1 MKNNLIFN
9 YSLKREDKESQNNHS
24 SIVVWFFGL
33 SGSGKST
40 LCNSIEKSLFLKK
53 INTVILDGDTLRNGL
68 NNDLNFSEEDRN
80 ENIRRVSETS
90 KILLNNGVVTLCSFI
105 TPLEKN
111 RDLVNS
117 IIGRENI
124 LWVFVDTPLDICSK
138 RDTKGLYEKAFRGE
152 IDQFTGVSSPFE
164 NPTDVDFISDYKE
177 DIKHITEK
185 LSNIVLKKIYLNE
198 Q

>member
-9 YSLKREDKESQNNHS
+9 YSLRREDKESQNNHS

-138 RDTKGLYEKAFRGE
+138 RDTKGLYKLAQKGE
-152 IDQFTGVSSPFE
+152 IDQFTGVSSLFE
-164 NPTDVDFISDYKE
+164 NPSNVDFISDYKE
-177 DIKHITEK
+177 NIKHVTEI
-185 LSNIVLKKIYLNE
+185 LSNLILKKIHLNDR
-198 Q
+198 

>member
-53 INTVILDGDTLRNGL
+53 INTVVLDGDTLRNGL

-138 RDTKGLYEKAFRGE
+138 RDTKGLYKLAEKGE

-164 NPTDVDFISDYKE
+164 NSSNVDFISDYKE
-177 DIKHITEK
+177 NIKHVTEK
-185 LSNIVLKKIYLNE
+185 LSNLILKKISLK
-198 Q
+198 

>member
-1 MKNNLIFN
+1 M
-9 YSLKREDKESQNNHS
+9 
-24 SIVVWFFGL
+24 VWFFGL

-138 RDTKGLYEKAFRGE
+138 RDTKGLYKLAEKGE
-152 IDQFTGVSSPFE
+152 IDQFTGVSSLFE
-164 NPTDVDFISDYKE
+164 NPSNVDFISDYKE
-177 DIKHITEK
+177 NIKHVTEI
-185 LSNIVLKKIYLNE
+185 LSNLILKKIHLNDR
-198 Q
+198 

>member
-1 MKNNLIFN
+1 MKNDLTFN
-9 YSLKREDKESQNNHS
+9 FSLKREDKELQNNHS

-40 LCNSIEKSLFLKK
+40 LCNSIEQSLFLKK
-53 INTVILDGDTLRNGL
+53 IKTVSLDGDTLRSGL
-68 NNDLNFSEEDRN
+68 NSDLNFSKKDRD

-90 KILLNNGVVTLCSFI
+90 KILLNNGLVTLCSFI

-124 LWVFVDTPLDICSK
+124 FWVFVDTPLDICIE
-138 RDTKGLYEKAFRGE
+138 RDTKGLYKLAKSGK
-152 IDQFTGVSSPFE
+152 IDEFTGITSPFE
-164 NPTDVDFISDYKE
+164 KPSDVDYTTNFKE
-177 DIKHITEK
+177 DIEQVTEY
-185 LSNIVLKKIYLNE
+185 LSNLILRKILII
-198 Q
+198 

>member
-138 RDTKGLYEKAFRGE
+138 RDTKGLYKLAEKGE

-164 NPTDVDFISDYKE
+164 NSSNVDFISDYKE
-177 DIKHITEK
+177 NIKHVTEK
-185 LSNIVLKKIYLNE
+185 LSNLILKKISLK
-198 Q
+198 

>member
-1 MKNNLIFN
+1 MKNNLTFD
-9 YSLKREDKESQNNHS
+9 YSIKKLDKESLNNHS

-40 LCNSIEKSLFLKK
+40 LCNSIEKSLYSKK
-53 INTVILDGDTLRNGL
+53 IKTVTLDGDTLRNGL
-68 NNDLNFSEEDRN
+68 NSDLNFSKEDRN

-124 LWVFVDTPLDICSK
+124 YWVFVDTPLEICVE
-138 RDTKGLYEKAFRGE
+138 RDTKGLYKLAKSGK
-152 IDQFTGVSSPFE
+152 IDEFTGISSPFE
-164 NPTDVDFISDYKE
+164 KPSDTDYTTNFNE
-177 DIKHITEK
+177 DIEKVTEY
-185 LSNIVLKKIYLNE
+185 LSNLILRKISLK
-198 Q
+198 

>member
-53 INTVILDGDTLRNGL
+53 INTVVLDGDTLRNGL

-138 RDTKGLYEKAFRGE
+138 RDTKGLYKLAEKGE

-164 NPTDVDFISDYKE
+164 NSSNVDFISDYKE
-177 DIKHITEK
+177 NIKHVTEK
-185 LSNIVLKKIYLNE
+185 LSNLIQKKISLK
-198 Q
+198 